1 MSTVTPP
8 TPLSLNLSVSPHS
21 LSLAHTRRL
30 FLSPALISVARESGP
45 GFEEFSLSG
54 GKLRAGT
61 LSIKRYYTEAGEDR
75 HDGGTRVAERA
86 VARLALL
93 AAEVQATKDVPG
105 RGQNPNVGRPVGPE
119 LRREPDRGFGVCKE
133 SRSWLYFRIKWFK
146 YPAENRL
153 HRGGKPDPEIVDLV
167 LFR

>member
-1 MSTVTPP
+1 MTLSCTVTPP
-8 TPLSLNLSVSPHS
+8 TPLSLNHSVSPHS

-30 FLSPALISVARESGP
+30 FLSPALISVARES
-45 GFEEFSLSG
+45 

-105 RGQNPNVGRPVGPE
+105 RGQNPNVGRP
-119 LRREPDRGFGVCKE
+119 
-133 SRSWLYFRIKWFK
+133 
-146 YPAENRL
+146 
-153 HRGGKPDPEIVDLV
+153 
-167 LFR
+167 